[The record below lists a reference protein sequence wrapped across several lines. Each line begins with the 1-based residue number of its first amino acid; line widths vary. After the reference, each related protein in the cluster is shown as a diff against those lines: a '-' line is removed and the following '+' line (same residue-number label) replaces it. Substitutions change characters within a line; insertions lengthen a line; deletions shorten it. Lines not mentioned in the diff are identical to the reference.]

1 MTTLEQT
8 ALLGLCALVAGAVNA
23 IAGGGTLITYP
34 ALLAAGVPSV
44 AANATSTFS
53 LLLGQLA
60 SVWGFRRTL
69 HRDRRLALL
78 LLLPS
83 VAGAVVGAELLLHI
97 GEHSFERVV
106 PWLILAA
113 TLLFLLSDR
122 LRKGSL
128 RPTAQDPRLL
138 LLVVVQLGVAIYGGF
153 FGAAQSILMLATLGL
168 CGFSDLERMNGLK
181 NFAAAAINGVAAALF
196 ARGGIIAW
204 RPALVMSLAAIAG
217 GWAGAHLAQR
227 IPQKRVRMV
236 VILVGAATAIATFW
250 KAFL

>member
-1 MTTLEQT
+1 MTTPEQT
-8 ALLGLCALVAGAVNA
+8 VLLALCALVAGAVNA

-34 ALLAAGVPSV
+34 ALIAAGVPSV
-44 AANATSTFS
+44 MANATSTFS
-53 LLLGQLA
+53 LLTGQLA
-60 SVWGFRRTL
+60 SVWGFRGVLR
-69 HRDRRLALL
+69 RDVRLALL
-78 LLLPS
+78 LSLPS

-97 GEHSFERVV
+97 GERSFERVV
-106 PWLILAA
+106 PWLILGA

-122 LRKGSL
+122 VQPKG
-128 RPTAQDPRLL
+128 RREERDPRLVL
-138 LLVVVQLGVAIYGGF
+138 LLAVQLAVAVYGGF

-168 CGFSDLERMNGLK
+168 CGFSDLDRMNGLK

-196 ARGGIIAW
+196 ARGGVIAW

-227 IPQKRVRMV
+227 IPKKSARMA
-236 VILVGAATAIATFW
+236 VIVIGLATAIATFW